1 MSTIINSIP
10 TKYFKSNIIF
20 LKLVGG
26 GSLLIAAPTIYA
38 IRKKNPNYKII
49 LYCSDSVEPFA
60 RNLGIF
66 DKIICI
72 RTNNFYGFI
81 LSIIKSVRYVLFS
94 EFIVNLEI
102 HSKLTSLFCLWAIA
116 KRRISLY
123 SAYNQFQKGLIN
135 IPIFISPYNP
145 IYESYKNISDVL
157 NSERVSHEEFKIHFR
172 KYNSLHVEVIKNQI
186 IIAPFCSDIYPEREL
201 LPDHVVKII
210 LDEYDISKNKFIILG
225 GKKDIEKSRTLHN
238 FLIKA
243 GVSVENKVGLTSLD
257 DVINLFNTS
266 QFLLTIDSGLIHLA
280 RLVGIKTLSYWGPS
294 DPTTR
299 LDGSLDG
306 DKFYYKR
313 ISCSPCVH
321 TLDIAPCNGNNLC
334 MQQYFNPL
342 PKAIFWKIK

>member
-1 MSTIINSIP
+1 MS
-10 TKYFKSNIIF
+10 
-20 LKLVGG
+20 
-26 GSLLIAAPTIYA
+26 
-38 IRKKNPNYKII
+38 KNRIG
-49 LYCSDSVEPFA
+49 LYPS
-60 RNLGIF
+60 
-66 DKIICI
+66 
-72 RTNNFYGFI
+72 
-81 LSIIKSVRYVLFS
+81 FS
-94 EFIVNLEI
+94 HLQA
-102 HSKLTSLFCLWAIA
+102 H
-116 KRRISLY
+116 
-123 SAYNQFQKGLIN
+123 LIN
-135 IPIFISPYNP
+135 KPIFISNQHPV
-145 IYESYKNISDVL
+145 YEGYTNIANALGCHNISFLKFKEYFKL
-157 NSERVSHEEFKIHFR
+157 NHKIKLPAVK
-172 KYNSLHVEVIKNQI
+172 KYTV
-186 IIAPFCSDIYPEREL
+186 IAPFCSDIYPEREL